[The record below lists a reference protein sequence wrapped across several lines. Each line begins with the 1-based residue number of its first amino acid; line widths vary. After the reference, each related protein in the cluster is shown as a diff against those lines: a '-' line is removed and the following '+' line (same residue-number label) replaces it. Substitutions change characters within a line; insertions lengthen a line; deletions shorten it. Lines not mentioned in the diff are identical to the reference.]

1 MNYKKSVRSLVGLLA
16 AGILMSACNNATES
30 NKTES
35 PAKAAEEQNDQKF
48 SKADEKDAQLIVDA
62 WLGSSF
68 EMRMADSAKKYV
80 STDEGKRLA
89 GMLADAHANINSRIQ
104 QLAADKQITLPTDIT
119 DDQKKKIEAI
129 KNNKAKD
136 FDKDFAKAMVDKHE
150 DAIKMYE
157 KSAND
162 ATDADIKAYFTSTLP
177 ELRTHLDMA
186 TKSKDILDK

>member
-1 MNYKKSVRSLVGLLA
+1 MNYRKSLRSVVALLA
-16 AGILMSACNNATES
+16 AGLLISACNNVTES
-30 NKTES
+30 NKTEN
-35 PAKAAEEQNDQKF
+35 PAKAAEKQNDQKF
-48 SKADEKDAQLIVDA
+48 DKVDEKDAQLIVDA

-68 EMRMADSAKKYV
+68 EMRMADTAKKYV

-89 GMLADAHANINSRIQ
+89 GMLADAHANINTRIQ

-119 DDQKKKIEAI
+119 DDQKKKIENI

-136 FDKDFAKAMVDKHE
+136 FDKDFAQAMVEKHE

-177 ELRTHLDMA
+177 ELRSHLDMA
-186 TKSKDILDK
+186 TKSKEILDK

>member
-1 MNYKKSVRSLVGLLA
+1 MNYKKSVRSVVALLA
-16 AGILMSACNNATES
+16 SGMLILACNNATES
-30 NKTES
+30 NKTEN

-89 GMLADAHANINSRIQ
+89 GMLADAHTNINSRIQ
-104 QLAADKQITLPTDIT
+104 QLATDKQITLPTDIT
-119 DDQKKKIEAI
+119 DDQKKKIEDL

-136 FDKDFAKAMVDKHE
+136 FDKDFAKAMVEKHE

-177 ELRTHLDMA
+177 ELRSHLDMA

>member
-1 MNYKKSVRSLVGLLA
+1 MNYKKSVRSVVSLLA
-16 AGILMSACNNATES
+16 AGILMSACNSVTES
-30 NKTES
+30 NKTEN

-68 EMRMADSAKKYV
+68 EMRMADSAKKYL

-104 QLAADKQITLPTDIT
+104 QLATDKQITLPTDIT

-136 FDKDFAKAMVDKHE
+136 FDKDFAKAMVEKHE

-162 ATDADIKAYFTSTLP
+162 ATDADIKSYFTSTLP
-177 ELRTHLDMA
+177 ELRSHLDMA

>member
-1 MNYKKSVRSLVGLLA
+1 MNYKKLVRSVVALLV
-16 AGILMSACNNATES
+16 AGILISACNNATES
-30 NKTES
+30 NKTEN

-119 DDQKKKIEAI
+119 DDQKKKIEDI

-136 FDKDFAKAMVDKHE
+136 FDKDFAKAMVEKHE

-177 ELRTHLDMA
+177 ELRSHLDMA
-186 TKSKDILDK
+186 IKSKDVLDK